1 MNLDEQGKVNCAS
14 KTKEILYSAGFGF
27 VWVEKWVSNERE
39 FLNIFKQRLKGMFRQ
54 NETAKLR
61 GSDCYKVYRT
71 IKFYF
76 VSENGWSCIR
86 IRKFRDA
93 IVQFWLG
100 VSEMWTHKYGYCRD
114 VSEETDMN
122 CPFCIVELD
131 DECHFL
137 FRCQKYDVLRP
148 SNLEMLNV
156 DVHLMFCVDYPV
168 MKVVVLV
175 VVSS

>member
-1 MNLDEQGKVNCAS
+1 M
-14 KTKEILYSAGFGF
+14 
-27 VWVEKWVSNERE
+27 
-39 FLNIFKQRLKGMFRQ
+39 
-54 NETAKLR
+54 
-61 GSDCYKVYRT
+61 
-71 IKFYF
+71 
-76 VSENGWSCIR
+76 
-86 IRKFRDA
+86 
-93 IVQFWLG
+93 
-100 VSEMWTHKYGYCRD
+100 
-114 VSEETDMN
+114 SEETDMN